1 MPAPLPGMIVG
12 VKVEVG
18 QTVKQGDVLLVLE
31 AMKMEN
37 DIASPVAGVVKEI
50 LVDKGT
56 AVSLGDPLIVVG

>member
-1 MPAPLPGMIVG
+1 MIVG

-18 QTVKQGDVLLVLE
+18 QTVKQGDILLVLE

-37 DIASPVAGVVKEI
+37 DISSPVAGVVKEI

-56 AVSLGDPLIVVG
+56 AVSLGDPLIVIG